1 MLPCSG
7 SVCCPWHLVAELRW
21 HRWLLLQVQQV
32 VFPAL
37 GQGQGAWGPR
47 SHQPTL
53 LYVEPRAWGGGHLEL
68 PSTQQGAPS
77 SPAGGL
83 WAAVGPALPCPALP
97 PVYLGLFGALPGD
110 QRGLMGTRLLWG
122 WFRADLQPGIEQELC
137 SMPGALQSC
146 SLIWSGNFSA
156 RRKSGAREP
165 IWTHPGRPEP

>member
-1 MLPCSG
+1 M
-7 SVCCPWHLVAELRW
+7 
-21 HRWLLLQVQQV
+21 

-83 WAAVGPALPCPALP
+83 WAAVGPALPCPAP
-97 PVYLGLFGALPGD
+97 CLPGFVWSV
-110 QRGLMGTRLLWG
+110 TRRSERVDG
-122 WFRADLQPGIEQELC
+122 HPA
-137 SMPGALQSC
+137 AL
-146 SLIWSGNFSA
+146 GMV
-156 RRKSGAREP
+156 
-165 IWTHPGRPEP
+165 